1 MLWLDWHKAAIPEGE
16 RATLERSTPTRATP
30 SQETV
35 RKSFENLIY
44 DRSKIPDELVETRL
58 YFYTLPGAWRVY
70 QQSSQEPPEVKY
82 EPYAMTPERLSQ
94 IQAPVLLIG
103 TKRRSG
109 GWNAAEQAASILPNG
124 RFYLMSAECDG
135 WPQFEAPEEFNEVVL
150 NFLEDPA

>member
-1 MLWLDWHKAAIPEGE
+1 M
-16 RATLERSTPTRATP
+16 
-30 SQETV
+30 

-58 YFYTLPGAWRVY
+58 YFYKLPGASRVY
-70 QQSSQEPPEVKY
+70 QQFSQTPPEVKF
-82 EPYAMTPERLSQ
+82 EPYAMTQERLSQ

-103 TKRRSG
+103 TKHRSG
-109 GWNAAEQAASILPNG
+109 ERDTAEQAAGILPNG
-124 RFYLMSAECDG
+124 RFYLMNAECDG